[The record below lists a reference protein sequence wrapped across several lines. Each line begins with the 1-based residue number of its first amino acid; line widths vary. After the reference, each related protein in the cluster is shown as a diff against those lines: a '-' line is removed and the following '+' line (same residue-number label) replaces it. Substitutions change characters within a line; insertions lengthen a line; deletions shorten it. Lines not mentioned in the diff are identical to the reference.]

1 MPSKITLFAGILL
14 LIAGIIVRKA
24 SSFPSTGLF
33 MILLGV
39 ALKTYYI
46 VGAVRSGLYRP
57 GAEMWLLFV
66 GLSLFLGGLYL
77 RNRGFFIDPIYLI
90 VTGLA
95 LKILFVVR
103 FIQLV
108 RQSRGA

>member
-1 MPSKITLFAGILL
+1 MPSKIILFAGILL
-14 LIAGIIVRKA
+14 LITGVTVRKV
-24 SSFPSTGLF
+24 SPFPSAGLF

-46 VGAVRSGLYRP
+46 VGAIRSGMYRP

-77 RNRGFFIDPIYLI
+77 RNKGFFIDPIYLI
-90 VTGLA
+90 VTGLV

-108 RQSRGA
+108 RQSRRA

>member
-1 MPSKITLFAGILL
+1 MPSKIILFAGIFL
-14 LIAGIIVRKA
+14 LITGIIVRKA
-24 SSFPSTGLF
+24 SPFPSAGLF

-39 ALKTYYI
+39 ALKAYYI
-46 VGAVRSGLYRP
+46 VGAIRSGMYRP
-57 GAEMWLLFV
+57 GAEIWLLFV

-77 RNRGFFIDPIYLI
+77 RNRDFIISPMFLI
-90 VTGLA
+90 VTGLT

-108 RQSRGA
+108 RQSRRA